1 MGETKQINIK
11 NRSYYLCRNLI
22 DLQDFDAEFLKIVK
36 KSYKNIDIYY
46 IGYSPFI
53 KIGDYWSSFTVNPL
67 YLDIAYVSGYIE
79 CNSVECNSVEEKNE
93 NKYLIFDSVDENN
106 LKKYMKKFGRVL
118 KKKLELLMVAKKLNM
133 GRIFKKLNLI
143 LMMTYH

>member
-67 YLDIAYVSGYIE
+67 YLDIAYASGYIE

-93 NKYLIFDSVDENN
+93 NKYLIFDSVDENKEVF
-106 LKKYMKKFGRVL
+106 KKYKEVWEGIKKEIENINGGEKIECGKDF
-118 KKKLELLMVAKKLNM
+118 
-133 GRIFKKLNLI
+133 
-143 LMMTYH
+143 